1 MFGRGE
7 VEAVIL
13 FLLKPVIPCMAGFV
27 VSSVF
32 IHKQTNFF

>member
-13 FLLKPVIPCMAGFV
+13 FYVNRLYLVWPVL
-27 VSSVF
+27 VF
-32 IHKQTNFF
+32 FYWY